1 MGDASGNCQPGVRNL
16 GKPHG
21 GLVCIGQEPQAA
33 TVRGTDSGSQ
43 SSGGRRIGS
52 IRVNLFLYAFL
63 PVALLPLFL
72 RKLAGEQATVILIA
86 PPWPKRSWFL
96 MLLDLIV
103 DSPRELNPAAR
114 SYYHRVHVRF
124 TYTQACSPSR
134 VHVVDQS
141 LLESGF
147 SLWAAATI
155 ARPQRASTLAPYED
169 KWSFFCGWCGKRS
182 IDPLKISVNQLAEF
196 LLFLFHDKE
205 FSPGT
210 VAVIVLRSQL
220 RLGASGARILVTML
234 HFRL

>member
-1 MGDASGNCQPGVRNL
+1 MVSDAIGPHSRQPAGI
-16 GKPHG
+16 KPRREE
-21 GLVCIGQEPQAA
+21 LL
-33 TVRGTDSGSQ
+33 SQ
-43 SSGGRRIGS
+43 G
-52 IRVNLFLYAFL
+52 
-63 PVALLPLFL
+63 P
-72 RKLAGEQATVILIA
+72 
-86 PPWPKRSWFL
+86 RSVHLHPSVFTFT
-96 MLLDLIV
+96 
-103 DSPRELNPAAR
+103 R
-114 SYYHRVHVRF
+114 SCCR
-124 TYTQACSPSR
+124 
-134 VHVVDQS
+134 QS